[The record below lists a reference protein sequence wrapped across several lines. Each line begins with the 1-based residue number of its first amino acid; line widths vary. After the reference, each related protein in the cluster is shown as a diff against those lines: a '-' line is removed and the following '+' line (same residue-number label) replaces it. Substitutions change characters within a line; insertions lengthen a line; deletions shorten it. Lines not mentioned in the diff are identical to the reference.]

1 MKQLLLIAMAV
12 CAATAHAETTTQS
25 APLQNTAIM
34 VTGTPKV
41 TTQDGQ
47 SIHVTNT
54 AGAVMASN
62 VTTVKEAPVQGSH
75 CHAGSGPIPGGS
87 VSTDANGRLM
97 QCFGTAEGG
106 HGTWQYVA
114 ESDSDRLAKKLDQ
127 LNVTN
132 MQILAKLSELTALQ
146 QASAHK

>member
-1 MKQLLLIAMAV
+1 
-12 CAATAHAETTTQS
+12 
-25 APLQNTAIM
+25 
-34 VTGTPKV
+34 
-41 TTQDGQ
+41 
-47 SIHVTNT
+47 
-54 AGAVMASN
+54 
-62 VTTVKEAPVQGSH
+62 
-75 CHAGSGPIPGGS
+75 
-87 VSTDANGRLM
+87 M